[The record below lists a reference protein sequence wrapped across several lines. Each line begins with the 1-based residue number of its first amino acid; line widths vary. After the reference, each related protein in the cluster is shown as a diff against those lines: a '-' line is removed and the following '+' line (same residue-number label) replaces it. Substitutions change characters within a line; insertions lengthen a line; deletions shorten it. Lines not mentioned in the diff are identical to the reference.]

1 MIEQIRK
8 KLTLGYT
15 VVIALFLTVC
25 IGCSYGVYRYKG
37 IQFVRDSLQ
46 DYLQEEIRE
55 AETQIR
61 AGIEKPEVYKVASD
75 SSAHN
80 FSYWFVD
87 GKILHAEEPQNED
100 FASILRQRLMSRH
113 YQNNKIYHE
122 NIKYNKQKRYYIL
135 LKQDLWIGGTSRGE
149 VFVLANFTSIR
160 KSTKNYIVIA
170 LWIVLF
176 AAFLA
181 WFLGNILVARS
192 MKYIEQ
198 SYQKQK
204 QFVSDAAHEFRTPLT
219 ILYSYAELLEYA
231 PKKKKIIA
239 GIKDE
244 VQQMNELIDRLLA
257 IARYDNANIVMHR
270 EKFLLN
276 ELAASVVD
284 AMSGLCPSGTFK
296 LSGAGQKI
304 ELFADE
310 VMIRQLLG
318 ILLDNAIKYTGENKK
333 IAVKLSRLPSEVK
346 ISVEDNGIGIKKE
359 DIVRVFDRFWQAETS
374 RHKKGLGLGLSLA
387 DAIVKLHKGRIFV
400 RSEPGK
406 GSVFEVVLPLK

>member
-1 MIEQIRK
+1 MNSAFIYKTING
-8 KLTLGYT
+8 KLRI
-15 VVIALFLTVC
+15 V
-25 IGCSYGVYRYKG
+25 K
-37 IQFVRDSLQ
+37 
-46 DYLQEEIRE
+46 
-55 AETQIR
+55 
-61 AGIEKPEVYKVASD
+61 
-75 SSAHN
+75 
-80 FSYWFVD
+80 
-87 GKILHAEEPQNED
+87 
-100 FASILRQRLMSRH
+100 
-113 YQNNKIYHE
+113 

-284 AMSGLCPSGTFK
+284 AMSGLCPSETFK